1 MNKMAEVL
9 GKRIRSLRQAKGIS
23 QERLAELSELHSTYI
38 GQIERGEKNAST
50 DSIYKISKG
59 LGVKME
65 KLFDKIE
72 GGLESEEE
80 DYAEKIYNEILGLP
94 KEKKEKL
101 WKIVKEIISLW

>member
-1 MNKMAEVL
+1 MDNLTEIL

-23 QERLAELSELHSTYI
+23 QERLAELSDLHSTYI
-38 GQIERGEKNAST
+38 GQIERGEKNPST

-65 KLFDKIE
+65 KIFDKIE
-72 GGLESEEE
+72 SGLESGEE

-94 KEKKEKL
+94 AEKKKKL
-101 WKIVKEIISLW
+101 WKIVTEIINL